1 MGDTSEEQK
10 GRRHPNMHSDAIE
23 PRYLY
28 RFGSVSF
35 DEGRL
40 ELRVKQL
47 PVGIEMRPLEVL
59 SVLLRAGGR
68 LVSKAELLDGVW
80 SARPYVSDAVIPTA
94 VGRLRRALTE
104 ENEAYIVT
112 VHGKGYRFNVDHG
125 TGVEQCMSVDL
136 ASGPACPICGF
147 RRT

>member
-1 MGDTSEEQK
+1 MHGDA
-10 GRRHPNMHSDAIE
+10 NE

-35 DEGRL
+35 DEARL
-40 ELRVKQL
+40 ELRVKQQ
-47 PVGIEMRPLEVL
+47 PVGVEMRPLEVL

-68 LVSKAELLDGVW
+68 LVSKSELLEGIW
-80 SARPYVSDAVIPTA
+80 SDRPHVSDAVIPTA

-112 VHGKGYRFNVDHG
+112 VHRRGYRFNVDHG
-125 TGVEQCMSVDL
+125 TGVALCRSVNL
-136 ASGPACPICGF
+136 ASGPPCPICGF
-147 RRT
+147 RGN

>member
-1 MGDTSEEQK
+1 
-10 GRRHPNMHSDAIE
+10 MHSDASE

-28 RFGSVSF
+28 RFGSASF

-68 LVSKAELLDGVW
+68 LVSKAELLDGIW
-80 SARPYVSDAVIPTA
+80 SDRPHVTDAVIPTA

-112 VHGKGYRFNVDHG
+112 VHRRGYRFNVDHG
-125 TGVEQCMSVDL
+125 TGLEQCMSIKLDSAL
-136 ASGPACPICGF
+136 RCPICGF
-147 RRT
+147 LRN